1 MMLLYFAMVL
11 EFDMLCLS
19 HYVLFVDAKVCGRN
33 QRALR
38 MMAWDQFHP
47 IGKEHAT
54 KARITSSLATG
65 NQNHANT
72 NLPLNSEHNFTI
84 IYGSLYP

>member
-1 MMLLYFAMVL
+1 MVL
-11 EFDMLCLS
+11 EFDMLCLLVS
-19 HYVLFVDAKVCGRN
+19 LCAFVDAKVCGRN

-47 IGKEHAT
+47 TGKEHAT
-54 KARITSSLATG
+54 KAKIISSLATG

-72 NLPLNSEHNFTI
+72 
-84 IYGSLYP
+84 SL